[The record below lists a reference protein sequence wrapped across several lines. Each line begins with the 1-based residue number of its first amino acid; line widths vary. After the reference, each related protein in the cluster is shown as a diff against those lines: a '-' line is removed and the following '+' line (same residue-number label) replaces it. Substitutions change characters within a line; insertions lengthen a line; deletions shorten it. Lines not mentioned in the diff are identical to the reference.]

1 MSIYTQILET
11 ENESLR
17 AQVKE
22 LKKQNKQNLELAC
35 DWIGKNGH
43 RYVRMNKEMIWM
55 SADFT
60 EDFRKEFGLPIL

>member
-1 MSIYTQILET
+1 MSIYTQMLES

-22 LKKQNKQNLELAC
+22 LKKQKRQTLEDVC
-35 DWIGKNGH
+35 SWIAKNGH
-43 RYVRMNKEMIWM
+43 RYVCMNKEMIWM

-60 EDFRKEFGLPIL
+60 EDFRKEFGLPVL

>member
-1 MSIYTQILET
+1 MSIYTQMLEA

-17 AQVKE
+17 FQVKE
-22 LKKQNKQNLELAC
+22 LKEQKRQTLEAAC

-60 EDFRKEFGLPIL
+60 EDFRKEFGLPVL